1 MSASPISLMG
11 ILPGLPE
18 MPKSLLIITP
28 IILQA
33 GRDKLYLIKRIKQGM
48 SMHVGDNGLE

>member
-1 MSASPISLMG
+1 MG

-48 SMHVGDNGLE
+48 SMHVGDNGLK